1 MKHFHLSQGDKRAG
15 LERPLYLQKKIK
27 SALTLAPLIGNT
39 CWLVIVLNSLWSR
52 SRVFAPARD
61 GRGICME
68 FLPIQ
73 RLRGGD
79 IPWPKWQRSAAV
91 RGFRPPEG
99 RRSWSYC
106 RRAVP
111 APLALPRSSPG
122 AGEGSKD
129 SPPKLSPTGSLL
141 PGGFTEREREGGA
154 TFPRAPDGFLG
165 VSLSTGSPALGLRS
179 SSVTMPAPL
188 RFL

>member
-1 MKHFHLSQGDKRAG
+1 MERRPHGAQTVPHGKEDLGSQIGNTWGPDLCPRSAGRGCWHMKHFHLSQGDKRAG

-73 RLRGGD
+73 RLREGTFLG
-79 IPWPKWQRSAAV
+79 PSG
-91 RGFRPPEG
+91 RGVLRAGFPASRGETLPVVLPEG
-99 RRSWSYC
+99 G
-106 RRAVP
+106 P
-111 APLALPRSSPG
+111 GAPFPSFSPG
-122 AGEGSKD
+122 AGEQGKD
-129 SPPKLSPTGSLL
+129 QRTRRPN
-141 PGGFTEREREGGA
+141 
-154 TFPRAPDGFLG
+154 
-165 VSLSTGSPALGLRS
+165 
-179 SSVTMPAPL
+179 
-188 RFL
+188 